1 MSHKYV
7 DNVNKYKFSHQDK
20 KKPFLGKI
28 DVIEKERM
36 EFIKEVLGFEKYL
49 FDNNIIDKSKFS
61 DTATHI
67 SFKEI
72 CDELG
77 KKGCD
82 GNKLTKLVKTRNAAL
97 HGEIPAETSFREAK
111 PLINELKK

>member
-1 MSHKYV
+1 MK
-7 DNVNKYKFSHQDK
+7 
-20 KKPFLGKI
+20 
-28 DVIEKERM
+28 
-36 EFIKEVLGFEKYL
+36 FIKEVLDFEEYL
-49 FDNNIIDKSKFS
+49 FKNKVIDKSKFS

-77 KKGCD
+77 KKGCNR
-82 GNKLTKLVKTRNAAL
+82 NKLTELNNARNAAL
-97 HGEIPAETSFREAK
+97 HGKIPAETSFREAK